1 MSLAA
6 LSRVL
11 LVEDDLD
18 IQFVAQLALEAV
30 GSFVVEICSS
40 GSEVLDIAPR
50 FCPDLII
57 LDVMMPGMNGPS
69 TLKALRELAGTVE
82 TPVIFMTAKAQHH
95 EVEHYLELGAL
106 GVITK
111 PFDPLTLPATIT
123 SIWSQ
128 HYAV

>member
-1 MSLAA
+1 MTLAA
-6 LSRVL
+6 LNRVL

-18 IQFVAQLALEAV
+18 IQSVAQLALEAV
-30 GSFVVEICSS
+30 GGFVVEICSS
-40 GSEVLDIAPR
+40 GSEALDTAPK
-50 FCPDLII
+50 FCPDLVI

-69 TLKALRELAGTVE
+69 TLRALRELPDMVE
-82 TPVIFMTAKAQHH
+82 TPVIFMTAKAQRH

-111 PFDPLTLPATIT
+111 PFDPMTLPATIT

-128 HYAV
+128 HYAA